1 MSEHRRVANEI
12 NTAVAHP
19 ARMYDYYL
27 GGKDSYPAD
36 RVAAQKVLQV
46 APEVRLMARENRRF
60 LGRAVRYLV
69 ADAGIRQIIDIGAG
83 LPAAGNVHEVA
94 REIAP
99 ETRVV
104 YADNDP
110 IVLAHA
116 NALLAGSGPTRAVPA
131 DLRKPEEFLDDPT
144 VRELIDFNEPVG
156 LLLVAV
162 LHFLTDGEEPAGIV
176 RTLLAALPVGSFLVV
191 SHATG
196 DLRPEVTAQVATV
209 YDTATST
216 LTVRSH
222 AEISAFFNGCE
233 LVDPGLVRVPVW
245 RPDDKP
251 PKGHTKVWIYG
262 GVGRKI

>member
-27 GGKDSYPAD
+27 GGKDSYLAD
-36 RVAAQKVLQV
+36 RVAVQKVLRV
-46 APEVRLMARENRRF
+46 APEVRLMAWENRRF

-69 ADAGIRQIIDIGAG
+69 ADAGIRQIIDIGVG

-110 IVLAHA
+110 MVLAHA
-116 NALLAGSGPTRAVPA
+116 NALLAGSGPTCAVPA

-196 DLRPEVTAQVATV
+196 DLCPEVTAQVATV

-245 RPDDKP
+245 RPDDKS